1 MMSPL
6 SNDQRKYLIDSSQI
20 YESYIEARRH
30 ADTYRHGMTWKQ
42 AGGREY
48 LFRLSG
54 RTGHGKSLGPRSP
67 ETERILQEF
76 REGKARAQERLD
88 GLTQR
93 LDQLA
98 KINRALRLGRVPT
111 VVAKLLRALDERDMM
126 GDEFMVLGTQA
137 LFAYESVAGVRIDPQ
152 FTSSGDVDLMYDTR
166 KQLSIASGKLDGA
179 GLIGLLRKVDKSF
192 EPMRSNTFRAANKEE
207 FMVDLIIPERGL
219 RESEPVRFVEGDLVA
234 SEVPGLQWL
243 MNSPKFNAICI
254 GEDGWPTRMVVPDPR
269 AFSVHKHWLSTR
281 PDREPLKKPRDAGQA
296 EIVRQ
301 ITLEYFPH
309 LPFDD
314 ESMRYLP
321 DPMRRLGSGTADAG

>member
-30 ADTYRHGMTWKQ
+30 AETYRHGITWKQ

-137 LFAYESVAGVRIDPQ
+137 LFAYEAVAGVRIDPQ
-152 FTSSGDVDLMYDTR
+152 LTSSGDVDLMYDTR
-166 KQLSIASGKLDGA
+166 KQLSLASSKLDGA
-179 GLIGLLRKVDKSF
+179 GLIGLLRKIDKSF
-192 EPMRSNTFRAANKEE
+192 EPMRANTFRAANKEE
-207 FMVDLIIPERGL
+207 FMVDLIIAERDM
-219 RESEPVRFVEGDLVA
+219 RESVPVSFTTDDLVA
-234 SEVPGLQWL
+234 AEVPGLQWL
-243 MNSPKFNAICI
+243 MNSPKFTAICI

-269 AFSVHKHWLSTR
+269 AFSIHKHWLSTR

-296 EIVRQ
+296 QIVSQ
-301 ITLEYFPH
+301 ITREYFPH
-309 LPFDD
+309 LPFEDA
-314 ESMRYLP
+314 SMQYLP
-321 DPMRRLGSGTADAG
+321 RSLRNIGEQAP